1 MSNNAGPDG
10 TVRLTFLEAASIIA
24 GYGIGGGILALP
36 WFVSLN
42 GILPSLAVLAAAY
55 GLSLALH
62 LMIAELTAADGGELQ
77 IIELF
82 RKHLFKGRLGAALTW
97 FFFVVLSVVLLAN
110 LAAYVS
116 GGGEVL
122 VSIGLPSPW
131 GAIAFYVAAAAV
143 AIFGLKALGIAE
155 KWAVI
160 AMGVLFVGLV
170 AFSAARLAST
180 GPAVPAVAPS
190 PGATRLLALYGMAMF
205 CFAAFFSI
213 PQAVKGLMDR
223 PKLIGKAVAAGLGIN
238 FLIILVVTSLSL
250 LLSSQPTEIATVG
263 WSKALGP
270 VAEIIGTAFVILAML
285 TSFWSISMALADI
298 LRERLGLGRFPAW
311 LLATLPP
318 LALSLAGLGGFMDF
332 MRTAG
337 GGIAVIVAV
346 LLVPTYRLSRKGR
359 QGEAIVLGN
368 RLASPAWDWVVAV
381 AYVAMAVGSLV
392 SVG

>member
-1 MSNNAGPDG
+1 
-10 TVRLTFLEAASIIA
+10 VRLTFLEAASIIA

-42 GILPSLAVLAAAY
+42 GILPSIIVLVAAY
-55 GLSLALH
+55 ALSLALH
-62 LMIAELTAADGGELQ
+62 LMIAELTAADGGRLQ

-82 RKHLFKGRLGAALTW
+82 RKHLFKGKIGAGLTW
-97 FFFVVLSVVLLAN
+97 FFFVVLGVVFLAN

-122 VSIGLPSPW
+122 ATVGLPAPW

-143 AIFGLKALGIAE
+143 AIFGLKVLGIAE
-155 KWAVI
+155 KWSVI
-160 AMGVLFVGLV
+160 AMAVLFAGLV
-170 AFSAARLAST
+170 AFSAVKLAST
-180 GPAVPAVAPS
+180 GPAVPVQTPS
-190 PGATRLLALYGMAMF
+190 PDATRILALYGMAMF

-223 PKLIGKAVAAGLGIN
+223 PKLIGKVVAAGLGIN
-238 FLIILVVTSLSL
+238 FGIMLVVTTLSL
-250 LLSSQPTEIATVG
+250 LLSSEPTAIATVG

-270 VAEIIGTAFVILAML
+270 IAEIIGAAFVILAML
-285 TSFWSISMALADI
+285 TSFWSISMALSDI
-298 LRERLGLGRFPAW
+298 VRERLGLGRFPAW
-311 LLATLPP
+311 ILATLPP

-346 LLVPTYRLSRKGR
+346 LLVPTYRRSRKGR
-359 QGEAIVLGN
+359 EVAVVLGN
-368 RLASPAWDWVVAV
+368 RLASPAWDWVVAI
-381 AYVAMAVGSLV
+381 AYVAMAVGSMV

>member
-1 MSNNAGPDG
+1 MSKGDGPDG
-10 TVRLTFLEAASIIA
+10 VVRLTFLEASSIIA

-42 GILPSLAVLAAAY
+42 GILPSLLVLTAAY
-55 GLSLALH
+55 ALSLALH
-62 LMIAELTAADGGELQ
+62 LMIAELTAADGGKLQ

-82 RKHLFKGRLGAALTW
+82 RKHLFKGKLGAGLTW
-97 FFFVVLSVVLLAN
+97 FFFVVLGIVFLAN

-122 VSIGLPSPW
+122 ANVGLPAPW
-131 GAIAFYVAAAAV
+131 GAFAFYIAAAVV
-143 AIFGLKALGIAE
+143 AIFGLKVLGIAE
-155 KWAVI
+155 KWSVI
-160 AMGVLFVGLV
+160 AMGILFVCLV
-170 AFSAARLAST
+170 AFSAVRLVST
-180 GPAVPAVAPS
+180 GPAIPARAPS
-190 PGATRLLALYGMAMF
+190 PDATRLLALYGMSMF

-238 FLIILVVTSLSL
+238 FGIMLVVTSLSL
-250 LLSSQPTEIATVG
+250 LLSAEPSKIATMG

-270 VAEIIGTAFVILAML
+270 IAEIIGAAFVILAML
-285 TSFWSISMALADI
+285 TSFWSISMALSDI
-298 LRERLGLGRFPAW
+298 VRERLGLGRFPSW
-311 LLATLPP
+311 ILATLPP
-318 LALSLAGLGGFMDF
+318 LALSLAGLGGFMEF

-346 LLVPTYRLSRKGR
+346 LLVPTYRRSRRGR
-359 QGEAIVLGN
+359 QEAVVLGKS
-368 RLASPAWDWVVAV
+368 LSSPAWDWVVAI

>member
-1 MSNNAGPDG
+1 MSSSDASEGA
-10 TVRLTFLEAASIIA
+10 VRLTFLEAASIIA

-42 GILPSLAVLAAAY
+42 GILPSIIVLVAAY
-55 GLSLALH
+55 ALSLALH
-62 LMIAELTAADGGELQ
+62 LMIAELTAADGGRLQ

-82 RKHLFKGRLGAALTW
+82 RKHLFKGKIGAGLTW
-97 FFFVVLSVVLLAN
+97 FFFVVLGVVFLAN

-122 VSIGLPSPW
+122 ATVGLPAPW

-143 AIFGLKALGIAE
+143 AIFGLKVLGIAE
-155 KWAVI
+155 KWSVI
-160 AMGVLFVGLV
+160 AMAVLFAGLV
-170 AFSAARLAST
+170 AFSAVKLAST
-180 GPAVPAVAPS
+180 GPAVPVQTPS
-190 PGATRLLALYGMAMF
+190 PDATRILALYGMAMF

-223 PKLIGKAVAAGLGIN
+223 PKLIGKVVAAGLGIN
-238 FLIILVVTSLSL
+238 FGIMLVVTTLSL
-250 LLSSQPTEIATVG
+250 LLSSEPTAIATVG

-270 VAEIIGTAFVILAML
+270 IAEIIGAAFVILAML
-285 TSFWSISMALADI
+285 TSFWSISMALSDI
-298 LRERLGLGRFPAW
+298 VRERLGLGRFPAW
-311 LLATLPP
+311 ILATLPP

-346 LLVPTYRLSRKGR
+346 LLVPTYRRSRKGR
-359 QGEAIVLGN
+359 EVAVVLGN
-368 RLASPAWDWVVAV
+368 RLASPAWDWVVAI
-381 AYVAMAVGSLV
+381 AYVAMAVGSMV

>member
-1 MSNNAGPDG
+1 MSSSDASEGA
-10 TVRLTFLEAASIIA
+10 VRLTFLEAASIIA

-42 GILPSLAVLAAAY
+42 GILPSIIVLVAAY
-55 GLSLALH
+55 ALSLALH
-62 LMIAELTAADGGELQ
+62 LMIAELTAADGGRLQ

-82 RKHLFKGRLGAALTW
+82 RKHLFKGKIGAGLTW
-97 FFFVVLSVVLLAN
+97 FFFVVLGVVFLAN

-122 VSIGLPSPW
+122 ATVGLPAPW

-143 AIFGLKALGIAE
+143 AIFGLKVLGIAE
-155 KWAVI
+155 KWSVI
-160 AMGVLFVGLV
+160 AMAVLFAGLV
-170 AFSAARLAST
+170 AFSAVKLAST
-180 GPAVPAVAPS
+180 GPAVPVQTPS
-190 PGATRLLALYGMAMF
+190 PDATRILALYGMAMF

-223 PKLIGKAVAAGLGIN
+223 PKLIGKVVAAGLGIN
-238 FLIILVVTSLSL
+238 FGIMLVVTTLSL
-250 LLSSQPTEIATVG
+250 LLSSEPTAIATVG

-270 VAEIIGTAFVILAML
+270 IAEIIGAAFVILAML
-285 TSFWSISMALADI
+285 TSFWSISMALSDI
-298 LRERLGLGRFPAW
+298 VRERLGLGRFPSW
-311 LLATLPP
+311 ILATLPP

-346 LLVPTYRLSRKGR
+346 LLVPTYRRSRKGR
-359 QGEAIVLGN
+359 EVAVVLGN
-368 RLASPAWDWVVAV
+368 RLASPAWDWVVAI
-381 AYVAMAVGSLV
+381 AYVAMAVGSMV

>member
-1 MSNNAGPDG
+1 MSSSDASEGA
-10 TVRLTFLEAASIIA
+10 VRLTFLEAASIIA

-42 GILPSLAVLAAAY
+42 GILPSIIVLVAAY
-55 GLSLALH
+55 ALSLALH
-62 LMIAELTAADGGELQ
+62 LMIAELTAADGGRLQ

-82 RKHLFKGRLGAALTW
+82 RKHLFKGKIGAGLTW
-97 FFFVVLSVVLLAN
+97 FFFVVLGVVFLAN

-122 VSIGLPSPW
+122 ATVGLPAPW

-143 AIFGLKALGIAE
+143 AIFGLKVLGIAE
-155 KWAVI
+155 KWSVI
-160 AMGVLFVGLV
+160 AMAVLFAGLV
-170 AFSAARLAST
+170 AFSAVKLAST
-180 GPAVPAVAPS
+180 GPAVPVQTPS
-190 PGATRLLALYGMAMF
+190 PDATRILALYGMAMF

-223 PKLIGKAVAAGLGIN
+223 PKLIGKVVAAGLGIN
-238 FLIILVVTSLSL
+238 FGIMLVVTTLSL
-250 LLSSQPTEIATVG
+250 LLSSEPTAIATVG

-270 VAEIIGTAFVILAML
+270 IAEIIGAAFVILAML
-285 TSFWSISMALADI
+285 TSFWSISMALSDI
-298 LRERLGLGRFPAW
+298 VRERLGLGRFPAW
-311 LLATLPP
+311 ILATLPP

-346 LLVPTYRLSRKGR
+346 LLVPTYRRSRKGR
-359 QGEAIVLGN
+359 EVAVVLGD
-368 RLASPAWDWVVAV
+368 RLASPAWDWVVAI
-381 AYVAMAVGSLV
+381 AYVAMAVGSMV

>member
-1 MSNNAGPDG
+1 MSSSDG
-10 TVRLTFLEAASIIA
+10 SEGAVRLTFLEAASIIA

-42 GILPSLAVLAAAY
+42 GILPSIIVLVAAY
-55 GLSLALH
+55 ALSLALH
-62 LMIAELTAADGGELQ
+62 LMIAELTAADGGRLQ

-82 RKHLFKGRLGAALTW
+82 RKHLFKGKIGAGLTW
-97 FFFVVLSVVLLAN
+97 FFFVVLGVVFLAN

-122 VSIGLPSPW
+122 ATVGLPAPW

-143 AIFGLKALGIAE
+143 AIFGLKVLGIAE
-155 KWAVI
+155 KWSVI
-160 AMGVLFVGLV
+160 AMAVLFAGLV
-170 AFSAARLAST
+170 AFSAVKLAST
-180 GPAVPAVAPS
+180 GPAVPVQTPS
-190 PGATRLLALYGMAMF
+190 PDATRILALYGMAMF

-223 PKLIGKAVAAGLGIN
+223 PKLIGKVVAAGLGIN
-238 FLIILVVTSLSL
+238 FGIMLVVTTLSL
-250 LLSSQPTEIATVG
+250 LLSSEPTAIATVG

-270 VAEIIGTAFVILAML
+270 IAEIIGAAFVILAML
-285 TSFWSISMALADI
+285 TSFWSISMALSDI
-298 LRERLGLGRFPAW
+298 VRERLGLGRFPAW
-311 LLATLPP
+311 ILATLPP

-346 LLVPTYRLSRKGR
+346 LLVPTYRRSRKGR
-359 QGEAIVLGN
+359 EVAVVLGN
-368 RLASPAWDWVVAV
+368 RLASPAWDWVVAI
-381 AYVAMAVGSLV
+381 AYVAMAVGSMV

>member
-1 MSNNAGPDG
+1 VSSSDASEGA
-10 TVRLTFLEAASIIA
+10 VRLTFLEAASIIA

-42 GILPSLAVLAAAY
+42 GILPSIIVLVAAY
-55 GLSLALH
+55 ALSLALH
-62 LMIAELTAADGGELQ
+62 LMIAELTAADGGRLQ

-82 RKHLFKGRLGAALTW
+82 RKHLFKGKIGAGLTW
-97 FFFVVLSVVLLAN
+97 FFFVVLGVVFLAN

-122 VSIGLPSPW
+122 ATVGLPAPW

-143 AIFGLKALGIAE
+143 AIFGLKVLGIAE
-155 KWAVI
+155 KWSVI
-160 AMGVLFVGLV
+160 AMAVLFAGLV
-170 AFSAARLAST
+170 AFSAVKLAST
-180 GPAVPAVAPS
+180 GPAVPVQTPS
-190 PGATRLLALYGMAMF
+190 PDATRILALYGMAMF

-223 PKLIGKAVAAGLGIN
+223 PKLIGKVVAAGLGIN
-238 FLIILVVTSLSL
+238 FGIMLVVTTLSL
-250 LLSSQPTEIATVG
+250 LLSSEPTAIATVG

-270 VAEIIGTAFVILAML
+270 IAEIIGAAFVILAML
-285 TSFWSISMALADI
+285 TSFWSISMALSDI
-298 LRERLGLGRFPAW
+298 VRERLGLGRFPAW
-311 LLATLPP
+311 ILATLPP

-346 LLVPTYRLSRKGR
+346 LLVPTYRRSRKGR
-359 QGEAIVLGN
+359 EVAVVLGN
-368 RLASPAWDWVVAV
+368 RLASPAWDWVVAI
-381 AYVAMAVGSLV
+381 AYVAMAVGSMV

>member
-1 MSNNAGPDG
+1 MSKGDGPDG
-10 TVRLTFLEAASIIA
+10 VVRLTFLEASSIIA

-42 GILPSLAVLAAAY
+42 GILPSLLVLTAAY
-55 GLSLALH
+55 ALSLALH
-62 LMIAELTAADGGELQ
+62 LMIAELTAADGGKLQ

-82 RKHLFKGRLGAALTW
+82 RKHLFKGKLGAGLTW
-97 FFFVVLSVVLLAN
+97 FFFVVLGIVFLAN

-122 VSIGLPSPW
+122 ANVGLPAPW
-131 GAIAFYVAAAAV
+131 GAFAFYIAAAVV
-143 AIFGLKALGIAE
+143 AIFGLKVLGIAE
-155 KWAVI
+155 KWSVI
-160 AMGVLFVGLV
+160 AMGILFVCLV
-170 AFSAARLAST
+170 AFSAVRLVST
-180 GPAVPAVAPS
+180 GPAIPARAPS
-190 PGATRLLALYGMAMF
+190 PDATRLLALYGMSMF

-238 FLIILVVTSLSL
+238 FGIMLVVTSLSL
-250 LLSSQPTEIATVG
+250 LLSAEPSKIATMG

-270 VAEIIGTAFVILAML
+270 IAEIIGAAFVILAML
-285 TSFWSISMALADI
+285 TSFWSISMALSDI
-298 LRERLGLGRFPAW
+298 VRERLGLGRFPSW
-311 LLATLPP
+311 ILATLPP
-318 LALSLAGLGGFMDF
+318 LVLSLAGLGGFMEF

-346 LLVPTYRLSRKGR
+346 LLVPTYRRSRRGR
-359 QGEAIVLGN
+359 QEAVVLGKS
-368 RLASPAWDWVVAV
+368 LSSPAWDWVVAI

>member
-1 MSNNAGPDG
+1 VSKGDGPDG
-10 TVRLTFLEAASIIA
+10 VVRLTFLEASSIIA

-42 GILPSLAVLAAAY
+42 GILPSLLVLTAAY
-55 GLSLALH
+55 ALSLALH
-62 LMIAELTAADGGELQ
+62 LMIAELTAADGGKLQ

-82 RKHLFKGRLGAALTW
+82 RKHLFKGKLGAGLTW
-97 FFFVVLSVVLLAN
+97 FFFVVLGIVFLAN

-122 VSIGLPSPW
+122 ANVGLPAPW
-131 GAIAFYVAAAAV
+131 GAFAFYIAAAVV
-143 AIFGLKALGIAE
+143 AIFGLKVLGIAE
-155 KWAVI
+155 KWSVI
-160 AMGVLFVGLV
+160 AMGILFVCLV
-170 AFSAARLAST
+170 AFSAVRLVST
-180 GPAVPAVAPS
+180 GPAIPARAPS
-190 PGATRLLALYGMAMF
+190 PDATRLLALYGMSMF

-238 FLIILVVTSLSL
+238 FGIMLVVTSLSL
-250 LLSSQPTEIATVG
+250 LLSAEPSKIATMG

-270 VAEIIGTAFVILAML
+270 IAEIIGAAFVILAML
-285 TSFWSISMALADI
+285 TSFWSISMALSDI
-298 LRERLGLGRFPAW
+298 VRERLGLGRFPSW
-311 LLATLPP
+311 ILATLPP
-318 LALSLAGLGGFMDF
+318 LALSLAGLGGFMEF

-346 LLVPTYRLSRKGR
+346 LLVPTYRRSRRGR
-359 QGEAIVLGN
+359 QEAVVLGKS
-368 RLASPAWDWVVAV
+368 LSSPAWDWVVAI

>member
-1 MSNNAGPDG
+1 MSSSDG
-10 TVRLTFLEAASIIA
+10 SEGAVRLTFLEAASIIA

-42 GILPSLAVLAAAY
+42 GILPSLVVLVAAY
-55 GLSLALH
+55 ALSLALH
-62 LMIAELTAADGGELQ
+62 LMIAELTAADGGRLQ

-82 RKHLFKGRLGAALTW
+82 RKHLFKGKIGAGLTW
-97 FFFVVLSVVLLAN
+97 FFFVVLGVVFLAN

-122 VSIGLPSPW
+122 ASVGLPAPW

-143 AIFGLKALGIAE
+143 AIFGLKVLGIAE
-155 KWAVI
+155 KWSVI
-160 AMGVLFVGLV
+160 AMAVLFAGLV
-170 AFSAARLAST
+170 AFSAVKLAST
-180 GPAVPAVAPS
+180 GPAVPVQTPS
-190 PGATRLLALYGMAMF
+190 PDATRILALYGMAMF

-223 PKLIGKAVAAGLGIN
+223 PKLIGKVVAAGLGIN
-238 FLIILVVTSLSL
+238 FGIMLVVTTLSL
-250 LLSSQPTEIATVG
+250 LLSSEPTAIATVG

-270 VAEIIGTAFVILAML
+270 IAEIIGAAFVILAML
-285 TSFWSISMALADI
+285 TSFWSISMALSDI
-298 LRERLGLGRFPAW
+298 VRERLGLGRFPAW
-311 LLATLPP
+311 ILATLPP

-346 LLVPTYRLSRKGR
+346 LLVPTYRRSRKGR
-359 QGEAIVLGN
+359 EGAIVLGN
-368 RLASPAWDWVVAV
+368 RLASPAWDWVVAI